1 MCVVQPRS
9 YSWSLDGAPDGL
21 DIIVFKIMINKEIT
35 SGTLVGRGENHA
47 DGWREFITVWTWY
60 KALQKNNSLY
70 PAYILGKTIL

>member
-47 DGWREFITVWTWY
+47 DGWREFITV
-60 KALQKNNSLY
+60 
-70 PAYILGKTIL
+70 